1 MNQNKL
7 YLPLLAAILFILGSC
22 DDFFDTKPYDELS
35 PATFWKT
42 ESDAQSAAVA
52 CYNSWNSPTQG
63 SSDIFFSDCMTD
75 ISFNYTNSGGY
86 TNVGRG
92 SHSPSSTLSYYN
104 YSTIRRC
111 NTFLNYVVDIDFNEE
126 SVKMDLLAQVR
137 TIRAWRYFQ
146 MNFMYGGVPLII
158 DMPETASDAQLPR
171 DSESKIKEFVYS
183 ELDLAIKDLND
194 KPNELG
200 RIAKGTALAI
210 KMRAALYW
218 EDLDLALTAAKSI
231 VNLGIYEL
239 DDNFQ
244 ELFSIKGQNSKEII
258 YAMQHVSTTFAF
270 GNMIRLYNNQ
280 DGGWASFVPTQN
292 LVDMFEMENG
302 LLITDAES
310 GYDPTL
316 PFYNRDPRLYSTVI
330 YPGQDWIGAD
340 GKSRII
346 NTLDKQIDG
355 KSNADYIDAATNSS
369 KTGMIWAK
377 YTVPLS
383 QYSAS
388 MDNDDTSPILFR
400 YAEVL
405 LTIAEIYIEKNE
417 NLGEAL
423 DIIDQLRTRG
433 GQIEV
438 DRQRYT
444 TQKDL
449 RELIRRERCIELAGE
464 GLRRADLLRW
474 KDDNGKMLAHS
485 ILNQT
490 LYRMIGTIN
499 YSENDPTKR
508 AVIEQPTEENKSLR
522 KLDDKTFKEHHRY
535 LPISQSEMDK
545 NPKLEQNQG
554 YN

>member
-1 MNQNKL
+1 M
-7 YLPLLAAILFILGSC
+7 AIIVFNSC
-22 DDFFDTKPYDELS
+22 EDFFDTKPYDQLS

-42 ESDAQSAAVA
+42 EADAHSAAVA

-75 ISFNYTNSGGY
+75 ISFNHTNSGGY

-92 SHSPSSTLSYYN
+92 AHSPSSTLSYYN

-111 NTFLNYVVDIDFNEE
+111 NTFLKYVKDINFDNESE
-126 SVKMDLLAQVR
+126 KNDLLAQIR

-146 MNFMYGGVPLII
+146 MNFFYGGVPLIT
-158 DMPETASDAQLPR
+158 DLPETAVEAQLPR
-171 DSESKIKEFVYS
+171 ESEATIKEFVYT
-183 ELDLAIKDLND
+183 ELDLAIKDLN
-194 KPNELG
+194 NEPKKLG
-200 RIAKGTALAI
+200 VIAKGTALAI

-218 EDLDLALTAAKSI
+218 NDLDLALDAANKI
-231 VNLGIYEL
+231 RDLKLYEL
-239 DDNFQ
+239 DNNYQ
-244 ELFSIKGQNSKEII
+244 EMFSIKGQNSKEII

-270 GNMIRLYNNQ
+270 GNMIRLFNNQ
-280 DGGWASFVPTQN
+280 DGGWATFVPTQN

-302 LLITDAES
+302 LLINEEGS
-310 GYDPTL
+310 EYDSTL
-316 PFYNRDPRLYSTVI
+316 PFYKRDPRLYLTVVF
-330 YPGQDWIGAD
+330 PGQEWIGAG

-346 NTLDKQIDG
+346 NTLDKTIDG
-355 KSNADYIDAATNSS
+355 QPNTDYIDAATNSS

-388 MDNDDTSPILFR
+388 MNNDDTSPIIFR

-417 NLGEAL
+417 KLNEAL
-423 DIIDQLRTRG
+423 DLIDQLRLRG
-433 GQIEV
+433 GHIAV
-438 DRQRYT
+438 DRNNYN
-444 TQKDL
+444 TQQKL

-474 KDDNGKMLAHS
+474 KDSNGNVLAES

-490 LYRMIGTIN
+490 LYRMIGTVDYN
-499 YSENDPTKR
+499 EANPYKR
-508 AVIEQPTEENKSLR
+508 AIIEIPTEENKSLR
-522 KLDDKTFKEHHRY
+522 KLDDKVYKPHHRY
-535 LPISQSEMDK
+535 LPIPQSEIDK
-545 NPKLEQNQG
+545 NPNLEQNYG
-554 YN
+554 YV